1 MMSNSFVKVP
11 SQASAKVFFVLGDRI
26 ERRARLQGAWLNIF
40 DITVPAGSRTPLH
53 RHASPEVFRII
64 EGRLTI
70 RRATENGIEEFQ
82 ATAGD
87 IVRIEA
93 NQPHAYSNPGHQAAI
108 FSAIVDSDMVEFL
121 EATGSKEPP
130 EAAPSAETLD
140 RMNAAANAHG
150 ITILAA

>member
-1 MMSNSFVKVP
+1 MMSNSFVKAP
-11 SQASAKVFFVLGDRI
+11 AQASAKVFFVLGDRI

-70 RRATENGIEEFQ
+70 RRATEKGIDEFE

-93 NQPHAYSNPGHQAAI
+93 NQPHAYSNTGPEAAV
-108 FSAIVDSDMVEFL
+108 FSAIVDSDMADFL
-121 EATGSKEPP
+121 EAAGSQEPPKAVPSKETM
-130 EAAPSAETLD
+130 E
-140 RMNAAANAHG
+140 RMKAAANAHG

>member
-1 MMSNSFVKVP
+1 
-11 SQASAKVFFVLGDRI
+11 
-26 ERRARLQGAWLNIF
+26 
-40 DITVPAGSRTPLH
+40 VPAGSRTPLH

-70 RRATENGIEEFQ
+70 RRATENGIDEFE
-82 ATAGD
+82 ATTGD

-121 EATGSKEPP
+121 EAAGSQEPP
-130 EAAPSAETLD
+130 KAAPSAETRD

>member
-1 MMSNSFVKVP
+1 MSNSFVKAP
-11 SQASAKVFFVLGDRI
+11 APASAKVFFVLGDRI

-40 DITVPAGSRTPLH
+40 DITVPSGSRTPLH

-70 RRATENGIEEFQ
+70 RRATVNGVEEFE

-93 NQPHAYSNPGHQAAI
+93 NQAHAYANPGPQAAV
-108 FSAIVDSDMVEFL
+108 FSAIVDSGMAEFL
-121 EATGSKEPP
+121 EAVGSH
-130 EAAPSAETLD
+130 EAPKAVPSAETME
-140 RMNAAANAHG
+140 RMKAAANAHG